1 MNTKEFIESGI
12 IEIYILGLASKADSE
27 EVERMALAHPE
38 VKKEM
43 EAIAITLEKF
53 AQQNSKQP
61 HPSIKP
67 LLMAT
72 IDYTERLE
80 GGEPQ
85 SFPTILNE
93 HSKIEDY
100 SEWLNRKDMVAPAD
114 FEEIY
119 AKIIGFT
126 PEVTSAIVWM
136 KNMAPEEVHANE
148 YEKFLIIEG
157 TCDITIGDKVHQ
169 LIPGDYLTIPLHVD
183 HNVKVTSKTPCK
195 VILQRVAA

>member
-1 MNTKEFIESGI
+1 MNIKEYIESGVL
-12 IEIYILGLASKADSE
+12 EIYVLGLASKEETE
-27 EVERMALAHPE
+27 EVEKMSIAHPE
-38 VKKEM
+38 IKKE
-43 EAIAITLEKF
+43 IAEISLALEKY
-53 AQQNSKQP
+53 AQQNNVAP
-61 HPSIKP
+61 HPAIKP

-93 HSKIEDY
+93 NSKIEDY
-100 SEWLNRKDMVAPAD
+100 HEWLNRKDMVAPVD
-114 FEEIY
+114 FEEIFV
-119 AKIIGFT
+119 KIIGYT
-126 PEVTSAIVWM
+126 PEVTSAIVWI
-136 KNMAPEEVHANE
+136 KNMAPEEVHTDE
-148 YEKFLIIEG
+148 YEKFLIVEG

-169 LIPGDYLTIPLHVD
+169 LVPGDYLTIPLHLD